1 MIYPKILSKLEPK
14 DMKKAIDSSS
24 YQIVIVV
31 FGLFETQTAHWEY
44 YLTSCIDKNGTVHI
58 TDDIGKLPTQ
68 GLSITAQTATTN
80 SISIYGRKLKTLDEG
95 VKWAEE
101 FKMKWE
107 SGSNDI
113 LSEVRDKKLDE
124 ILK

>member
-68 GLSITAQTATTN
+68 GGRTYTTATTN